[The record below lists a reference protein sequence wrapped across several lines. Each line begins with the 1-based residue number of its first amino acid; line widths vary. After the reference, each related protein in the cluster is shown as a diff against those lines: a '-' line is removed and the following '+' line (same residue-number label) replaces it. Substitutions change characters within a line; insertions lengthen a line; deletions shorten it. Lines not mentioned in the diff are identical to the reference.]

1 MKDIS
6 DEIKNS
12 LDNHKI
18 NLSNR
23 LKIPVIT
30 TYCCVLT
37 LFNWD
42 IILYL
47 IYNKAE
53 ILQRIIFVKEK
64 FNNIY
69 IRVGVPLLLAILYTA
84 LFPIIQIGINYCLSY
99 FKNHNTNLIRK
110 EELENAKH
118 QFQIQQTITGT
129 QTLQQLSNQID
140 SLAINNQKLLDEN
153 KEIINNNKEL
163 LEQVKNLKN
172 NLSQME
178 INYIDASST
187 KENSIIIP
195 NIIQKEIEN
204 TANKLWEN
212 YEELDDKTKSVFIEI
227 LKIAQMTNEWF
238 SDSTI
243 ETKTIFPENTG
254 LALTPFE
261 NLKLL
266 ESSYD
271 PDIKVEYYKP
281 TKLGKET
288 FNYIINNYN
297 IN

>member
-6 DEIKNS
+6 EEIKNS
-12 LDNHKI
+12 LENHKI

-30 TYCCVLT
+30 TYCCVLI

-47 IYNKAE
+47 IYDKAG
-53 ILQRIIFVKEK
+53 ILQRIVFVKEN

-69 IRVGVPLLLAILYTA
+69 FRIIIPFLLSILYTA
-84 LFPIIQIGINYCLSY
+84 LFPVIQIGINYCLSY
-99 FKNHNTNLIRK
+99 FKNFNTELIRK

-118 QFQIQQTITGT
+118 QFQIQQSITGT
-129 QTLQQLSNQID
+129 QTLQQLGNQID
-140 SLAINNQKLLDEN
+140 NLSINNQKLLDEN
-153 KEIINNNKEL
+153 TQLINDNKEL

-172 NLSQME
+172 NLSQLE
-178 INYIDASST
+178 LNYVQATSNE
-187 KENSIIIP
+187 ENSIIIP

-204 TANKLWEN
+204 TAKKLWQK

-227 LKIAQMTNEWF
+227 LKIAQKTNEWF
-238 SDSTI
+238 SKSTI
-243 ETKTIFPENTG
+243 QTTTIFPENTG
-254 LALTPFE
+254 LAIMPFA
-261 NLKLL
+261 NLKLI
-266 ESSYD
+266 EASYD
-271 PDIKVEYYKP
+271 EDVNIEYYKP

-288 FNYIINNYN
+288 FNYIINNYT